1 MSQVTAFLLV
11 VIAALGGFYGGFRYE
26 KGAGTANA
34 ASSTNNIPKVS
45 ATTPAGAGGG
55 GTAFG
60 GGSFGGGGA
69 GGGFRGSAGTIS
81 NLTDKGFTLSLANGS
96 TVNVSYGSTSP
107 TVRKTTDGSLA
118 DLQNGETVSVTGSRD
133 ANNNLTAQ
141 QITIVPTATP
151 GG

>member
-26 KGAGTANA
+26 KGAGAANA
-34 ASSTNNIPKVS
+34 ASSTNNPPKVS
-45 ATTPAGAGGG
+45 ATAPAGAGGG

-60 GGSFGGGGA
+60 GAFGGGGI
-69 GGGFRGSAGTIS
+69 RGSAGTIS
-81 NLTDKGFTLSLANGS
+81 NLSDKGFTLSLANGS

-107 TVRKTTDGSLA
+107 TVRKTTEGSLA
-118 DLQNGETVSVTGSRD
+118 DLQNGETVSVAGSRD
-133 ANNNLTAQ
+133 ASNNLTAQ